1 VCTQRSSSRRLRAPS
16 SIPSGP
22 TKKALAASSIS
33 RCFREVDALRLC
45 SSGLT
50 AANAN
55 VFYELGVR
63 HGIRPYSTVLTFAQ
77 ASRLP
82 FDVAPLR
89 GLPYRLNA
97 RGIPRASRR
106 GSSSTGGTAES
117 LPKSGRRQ
125 SVILTGDRPAASRH
139 RAAQDRPI
147 PRRGG
152 ILTSSQ
158 GQAVCRSARRRGRGA
173 HCRTRA

>member
-1 VCTQRSSSRRLRAPS
+1 
-16 SIPSGP
+16 
-22 TKKALAASSIS
+22 
-33 RCFREVDALRLC
+33 
-45 SSGLT
+45 
-50 AANAN
+50 

-125 SVILTGDRPAASRH
+125 SVISVTDRPRL
-139 RAAQDRPI
+139 DI
-147 PRRGG
+147 
-152 ILTSSQ
+152 
-158 GQAVCRSARRRGRGA
+158 ARLKTDQFRDVVEY
-173 HCRTRA
+173 